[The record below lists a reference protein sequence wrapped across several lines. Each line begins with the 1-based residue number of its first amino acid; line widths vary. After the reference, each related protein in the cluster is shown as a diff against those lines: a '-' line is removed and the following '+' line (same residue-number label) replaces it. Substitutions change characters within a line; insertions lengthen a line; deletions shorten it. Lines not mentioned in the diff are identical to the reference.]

1 MRVLED
7 AASKYE
13 NVDACVVVVVLYS
26 SFESEDMS
34 YMEKK

>member
-13 NVDACVVVVVLYS
+13 NVDACVVVVLYS